1 MENITDALKM
11 GAAALIFIIAF
22 SVTMVMFS
30 QARQTTDKIVGRLN
44 LSEYLPK
51 VESLGEANLTR
62 IVGIETVIPT
72 IYRYFQSDDD
82 IQIKIM
88 KDGELFQ
95 IFDTTIEDLAPFSLE
110 DATAKDKAY
119 YDKLAKQFGD
129 PNKKAYLF
137 GALWSGQDNDT
148 YYLDR
153 INSYIYGKKSKYF
166 QDIDYS
172 TREYLMKYSNP
183 TKYEFEESYLEYRT
197 DGEVS
202 IDEYGEEIVT
212 RPANTKVIIT
222 YTIKEK

>member
-44 LSEYLPK
+44 SRDYLPK

-82 IQIKIM
+82 IQIRIV
-88 KDGELFQ
+88 KDNELLQ
-95 IFDTTIEDLAPFSLE
+95 VFDANIESLAPFSLE
-110 DATAKDKAY
+110 NATAENKAY
-119 YDKLAKQFGD
+119 YDKLADQFD
-129 PNKKAYLF
+129 DSNKEAYLF
-137 GALWSGQDNDT
+137 GAPWKNQNT
-148 YYLDR
+148 IYYLDR

-166 QDIDYS
+166 DEVDYS
-172 TREYLMKYSNP
+172 SKEYLMKYADS

-212 RPANTKVIIT
+212 RPASTKVIIT